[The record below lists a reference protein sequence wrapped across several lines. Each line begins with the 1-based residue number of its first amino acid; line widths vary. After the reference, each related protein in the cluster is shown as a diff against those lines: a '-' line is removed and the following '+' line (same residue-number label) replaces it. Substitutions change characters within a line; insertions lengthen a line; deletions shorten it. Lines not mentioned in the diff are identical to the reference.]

1 MPSPNFPPQAA
12 FYPPPFTPP
21 TAQYLQPGEIPRVGS
36 TTSEDER
43 SKLLEK
49 VSNVLPDINRLL
61 HFYQESEGLL
71 SEKENLVKQAE
82 SQHSEEMTRLK
93 IELSACK
100 EEYEKIIGEQA
111 SENVRLKGE
120 LAEQAEKL
128 SLLEDS
134 PHGGTK
140 SDEGL
145 TSLRLTCETL
155 TKEAE
160 LGRST
165 NQQLETEKK
174 LLESELQTLKDQL
187 REERTQHER
196 LLMESKQAHDKDM
209 ASKEQAHARSLHEHK
224 VGISKIQLDLA
235 GMITKHTQQKK
246 ELDAARAIITD
257 HERSLVNKEKE
268 FADAVQLHQTQL
280 ADSRKVSEEQ
290 AERHK
295 REVGVWSRELSE
307 TITKHEDEVSRLQE
321 AHQKEMKQSRRAA
334 EDRLLEVTTTHEQRQ
349 AKAQAEVKTLR
360 NEVDELN
367 RSVRDERDKQ
377 SKLKSELATAWDAH
391 DKLKSR
397 HEKNIKHHTE
407 LAETMVNLRNKQ
419 VEWQRESDR
428 MDRILQSLGHAS
440 SKKSRSDEYL

>member
-21 TAQYLQPGEIPRVGS
+21 TAHYLQPGEIPRVGS

-43 SKLLEK
+43 GRLLEK

-61 HFYQESEGLL
+61 QFYQESEGLL

-82 SQHSEEMTRLK
+82 SQHFEETTKLK

-120 LAEQAEKL
+120 LAEQAEKMA
-128 SLLEDS
+128 LLEDS
-134 PHGGTK
+134 LHGGTK
-140 SDEGL
+140 SEDV

-187 REERTQHER
+187 REERAQHER

-246 ELDAARAIITD
+246 ELDAARAITME
-257 HERSLVNKEKE
+257 HERSLANKEKE
-268 FADAVQLHQTQL
+268 FADAVQFHQTQM
-280 ADSRKVSEEQ
+280 ADSRKVAQDE

-307 TITKHEDEVSRLQE
+307 TITKHEDEVRRMRE
-321 AHQKEMKQSRRAA
+321 VHQKEMQQARRAA
-334 EDRLLEVTTTHEQRQ
+334 EDRLLEVTTNHEQRQ

-360 NEVDELN
+360 NEVDELS

-377 SKLKSELATAWDAH
+377 SKLKTELATAWDAH
-391 DKLKSR
+391 DKVKSR
-397 HEKNIKHHTE
+397 HEKNMKHHAE
-407 LAETMVNLRNKQ
+407 LAESMVSMRNKQ

-428 MDRILQSLGHAS
+428 MDRILQSLGHVS